1 VAAPTIFRA
10 SDASAPTLN
19 GNAGSLVAVLDG
31 CLVNGYGS
39 QTALGWA
46 KPFTATNK
54 AVYRAPAGVRHY
66 LDVDDSAPDATALG
80 RNARVRGYEVA
91 SAVGT
96 GTGPFPTTA
105 QAATAVVVKS
115 STADAVARPWLLV
128 GDDRT
133 FYFFTS
139 ALLTLPMVPSTHT
152 WPGHWGFGE
161 ILSALTGDVYR
172 SFCAWY
178 SPTSTAT
185 TDVAPNWGNSIQTT
199 IAGSGYNAAMPRSY
213 TGAGGS
219 MWANALGSGIAS
231 ASLAYPNAPD
241 GGLYMNGILVGERG
255 TGTTVSAP
263 TALRGRF
270 RGVFQPV
277 PANTGISDGDT
288 FSGTGDFAG
297 RTFMLLRSA
306 SSFLVAVETTAWAA
320 SS

>member
-91 SAVGT
+91 SA
-96 GTGPFPTTA
+96 
-105 QAATAVVVKS
+105 
-115 STADAVARPWLLV
+115 ARPWLLV